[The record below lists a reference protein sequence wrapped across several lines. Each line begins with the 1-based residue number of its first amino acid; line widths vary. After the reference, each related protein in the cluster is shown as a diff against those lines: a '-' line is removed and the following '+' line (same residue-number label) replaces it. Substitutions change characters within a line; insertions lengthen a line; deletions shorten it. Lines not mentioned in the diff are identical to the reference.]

1 MFGTD
6 SCLLFLRLEFRGH
19 QLLKMLILFSQQQ
32 QQKQLLRLQFRQPP
46 RHFSIH
52 QLLLNMTILQHLSQ
66 LCRAPQRSQQQAK

>member
-32 QQKQLLRLQFRQPP
+32 QQQLLRLQFRQPP
-46 RHFSIH
+46 RHFPIH
-52 QLLLNMTILQHLSQ
+52 QFLLNMTILQHLCQ